1 MALPKSI
8 RLEPGLEG
16 KVKTYLKTN
25 KLKFSQLISMAVEKF
40 ISEPQTIKLVPADT
54 KEFLEVAERA
64 FDKHKDAMDK
74 LK

>member
-16 KVKTYLKTN
+16 KVKTYLKIN

-40 ISEPQTIKLVPADT
+40 ISEPQTIKLVPANT
-54 KEFLEVAERA
+54 KEFLKMAERA
-64 FDKHKDAMDK
+64 FDKHKDAMNK